1 MSQVVVTEDNLK
13 ARRLKSGDQEKNID
27 REGLFNKWRRSDITG
42 FDPIAA
48 LVGVAAL
55 PVLVSWY
62 IIGTIVKV
70 AIFAAIAVS
79 RAVGA
84 LIGRNTK
91 LS

>member
-13 ARRLKSGDQEKNID
+13 ARRIKSGDQEKNID
-27 REGLFNKWRRSDITG
+27 RDGLFNKWRRSDITG
-42 FDPIAA
+42 FDPVAA
-48 LVGVAAL
+48 IVGVALL

-62 IIGTIVKV
+62 IIGMIVKV
-70 AIFAAIAVS
+70 AIYVAIGVS

>member
-1 MSQVVVTEDNLK
+1 MSQVVVTEDSLK

-27 REGLFNKWRRSDITG
+27 REGLFNHWRRSDISG
-42 FDPIAA
+42 FDPVAA
-48 LVGVAAL
+48 AVGVAAL

-62 IIGTIVKV
+62 IIGTIVKI
-70 AIFAAIAVS
+70 AIYVSIGVS
-79 RAVGA
+79 RFVGI

>member
-62 IIGTIVKV
+62 IIGTMVKV
-70 AIFAAIAVS
+70 AIFVVISVS

-84 LIGRNTK
+84 VLGRNSG

>member
-1 MSQVVVTEDNLK
+1 MSQVVVTEDALK
-13 ARRLKSGDQEKNID
+13 ARRIKSGDQERKID
-27 REGLFNKWRRSDITG
+27 REGLFNQWRRSDITR
-42 FDPIAA
+42 FDPVAA

-62 IIGTIVKV
+62 IIGTVVKV
-70 AIFAAIAVS
+70 AIYVAIGIS
-79 RAVGA
+79 RVLGA